1 MGMLSKQL
9 KISHGKRSKTP
20 IHSIRRLNN
29 LIITISNDIK
39 VWKDEK
45 LIQEI
50 KGTEK
55 SGFGCSAI
63 SCDGKTY
70 VVGGLGLIYY
80 YRIQDSKKSVDS
92 KYQDIIDS
100 IDNTKDNTRDTNR
113 EVLKLYKKVKFGSI
127 DISTL
132 EFCNNLL
139 IATNLD

>member
-80 YRIQDSKKSVDS
+80 YRIQDSKN
-92 KYQDIIDS
+92 S

-127 DISTL
+127 DIST
-132 EFCNNLL
+132 
-139 IATNLD
+139 